1 MPFIISNLERLK
13 AVYLKKN
20 ENKVNQTFQVSPK
33 IQLNLLLNF
42 ESYDINTQ
50 YQDSFMPEEKTIKFN
65 ISEIKLRTR
74 GGKMRI
80 TQERVNGQPKKLNKN
95 IVPYGAYSIIE
106 EGGMYYFLFLDV
118 FLEFDKPVTIQ
129 YLYIRLNENSSKERD
144 IVKLVGYLN
153 GKEQFS
159 IENYAL
165 KSKWTKISFAN
176 ILLNSLKLQ
185 NNILFDDISIM
196 YDSSKDDNYVETEN
210 NLSNMLS
217 EVIDELMEG
226 NKLVELGNDDV

>member
-1 MPFIISNLERLK
+1 M
-13 AVYLKKN
+13 
-20 ENKVNQTFQVSPK
+20 
-33 IQLNLLLNF
+33 
-42 ESYDINTQ
+42 
-50 YQDSFMPEEKTIKFN
+50 
-65 ISEIKLRTR
+65 
-74 GGKMRI
+74 
-80 TQERVNGQPKKLNKN
+80 
-95 IVPYGAYSIIE
+95 
-106 EGGMYYFLFLDV
+106 
-118 FLEFDKPVTIQ
+118 
-129 YLYIRLNENSSKERD
+129 
-144 IVKLVGYLN
+144 GYLN

-165 KSKWTKISFAN
+165 KPKWTKISFAN

-226 NKLVELGNDDV
+226 NKLVDLGNDDV